1 MDLATVPGTLS
12 GRYLWRGP
20 EAMCLMRGGAGE
32 GGRGV
37 GERGEGCETD
47 IRAARGAGFAP
58 DSQKGC
64 GVQTKSEG

>member
-1 MDLATVPGTLS
+1 VGLATVPGTLS

-47 IRAARGAGFAP
+47 IRAARGGWICSRFAE
-58 DSQKGC
+58 
-64 GVQTKSEG
+64 GVWSANEI